1 MEVYIRVIALGLILL
16 RASGS
21 GNYTDSK
28 LRPEAPV
35 PQEGLDSEPLTF
47 DFEAI
52 KSVVFQSP
60 SGRCLECH
68 SAARGNRGGLNL
80 ETHANT
86 LALKG
91 DIKFDIENNLMPRTG
106 GPLADYECRIILQW
120 IAMGA
125 PEFSDEPL
133 PLREEI

>member
-1 MEVYIRVIALGLILL
+1 MEAYTRVIVWGLIVLG
-16 RASGS
+16 ASGC

-28 LRPEAPV
+28 NQPEAPA
-35 PQEGLDSEPLTF
+35 PQERLDSEPLTF
-47 DFEAI
+47 NFEVI

-68 SAARGNRGGLNL
+68 SAARGNRGGVNL
-80 ETHANT
+80 ETYANT

-106 GPLADYECRIILQW
+106 GPLADYERRIILQW